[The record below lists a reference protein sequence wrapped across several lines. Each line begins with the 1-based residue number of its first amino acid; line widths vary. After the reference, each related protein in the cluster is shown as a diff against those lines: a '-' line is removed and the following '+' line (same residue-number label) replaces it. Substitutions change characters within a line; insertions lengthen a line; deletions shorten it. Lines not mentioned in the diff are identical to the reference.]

1 MVMNRARRGFGMLAQ
16 LVGALF
22 LVREYPPNTWPPHVL
37 GLVTA
42 LFLMIVGV
50 TATLLALIEERVA
63 LARESMEARLAAL
76 EGEIA
81 ALRSTEESKS

>member
-1 MVMNRARRGFGMLAQ
+1 MLAQ

-37 GLVTA
+37 GLVKG

-50 TATLLALIEERVA
+50 TATLLALIEAKVDRATQPLE
-63 LARESMEARLAAL
+63 MRLASL
-76 EGEIA
+76 EAEIA
-81 ALRSTEESKS
+81 ALRQGQTEPGPGP